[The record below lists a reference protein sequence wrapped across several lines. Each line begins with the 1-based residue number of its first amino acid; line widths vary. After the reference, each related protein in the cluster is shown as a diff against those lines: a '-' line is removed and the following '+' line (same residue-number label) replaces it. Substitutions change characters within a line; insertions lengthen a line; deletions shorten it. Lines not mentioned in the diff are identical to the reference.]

1 MDNELIVTKKVQW
14 ELVMQDED
22 LVPLKVQV
30 LEQNVIDKIM
40 SPIITFMWQ

>member
-40 SPIITFMWQ
+40 SPIITFI